1 MKKEIL
7 FSPGPTNV
15 PAEILLEGA
24 KRTIHHRTK
33 EFSQMLNNAEKGL
46 AGAFDTK
53 GKIFI
58 LTSSGSG
65 AMETAVVNFLSRN
78 DNVLVLNTGA
88 FGRRWVNIVQAYGL
102 VPDVLEYPWGE
113 SFKISD
119 VEEKIKNKNYKAILC
134 QLGETS
140 TGAVN
145 DIKSLGAIVP
155 EETLLIVDA
164 VSGLMAEEFHM
175 DKWNVD
181 VCVCGSQKGFM
192 MPPGLSFI
200 AVRKGLD
207 DEIGKGDL
215 PSFYF
220 SLTHAKTYL
229 EKGQTPWTPAINII
243 YQLNKSLEMLS
254 EEGFDNV
261 IDRHRNMAEIAR
273 KTVTDMGLKLFS
285 SSPSNGITA
294 VKVPEDID
302 GTKLIEHI
310 CEKYGVRFANGQREY
325 KGKILRIAHMG
336 YVTVPDILMALN
348 CLWMGLKKA
357 GFKTGS
363 GAMVSA
369 LEKALSLDQ

>member
-33 EFSQMLNNAEKGL
+33 EFSKMLRAAEKGL
-46 AGAFDTK
+46 GEAFDTK

-78 DNVLVLNTGA
+78 DDVLILNTGA
-88 FGRRWVNIVQAYGL
+88 FGRRWVNIVKAYGL
-102 VPDVLEYPWGE
+102 VPDILEYPWGE
-113 SFKISD
+113 AFKISD
-119 VEEKIKNKNYKAILC
+119 VEAKIKKKNYKAVLC

-145 DIKSLGAIVP
+145 DIKSLGEIVP
-155 EETLLIVDA
+155 KETLLIVDA

-181 VCVCGSQKGFM
+181 VAVSGSQKGFM
-192 MPPGLSFI
+192 TPPGLAFI

-207 DEIGKGDL
+207 NEIGKGDL

-261 IDRHRNMAEIAR
+261 IQRHKNMAEIAR
-273 KTVTDMGLKLFS
+273 KTVTDMGIELFS

-294 VKVPEDID
+294 VKVPDGID
-302 GTKLIEHI
+302 GTKLIEQI
-310 CEKYGVRFANGQREY
+310 CEQYGVRFANGQREY
-325 KGKILRIAHMG
+325 KGKLIRIAHMG
-336 YVTVPDILMALN
+336 YVTIPDILMALN

-363 GAMVSA
+363 NA
-369 LEKALSLDQ
+369 LTVAAETALSLD